1 MTLEV
6 YWGSGSPYV
15 WRVLLGLEVKQI
27 PYESKRLSFSEQDL
41 KSAEFLAI
49 NPRGKVPAI
58 KEGSFT
64 LYESIAILRYLEDK
78 EPKPLLFGETSAER
92 GLIWCAI
99 MECVSY
105 VEPATGAFTAPIFF
119 GQLEQKRDQ
128 VIRARKTTEKELTT
142 INSRLTDKT
151 YLVNDHLSAADIVLY
166 PFIKFTARAAGKEN
180 TEEVSGSLRS
190 IDKHYTA
197 LSEWCQ
203 RIEAIPGYDKTYP
216 PHWKENQ

>member
-58 KEGSFT
+58 KEDSFT
-64 LYESIAILRYLEDK
+64 LSESVAILRYLEDK
-78 EPKPLLFGETSAER
+78 EPQPPLFGKTAKER
-92 GLIWCAI
+92 GSIWCAI

-105 VEPATGAFTAPIFF
+105 VEPATGNFTVPIFF
-119 GQLEQKRDQ
+119 GQLEEKRDKA
-128 VIRARKTTEKELTT
+128 IKARQATEREFAT
-142 INSRLTDKT
+142 INSKLTESM
-151 YLVNDHLSAADIVLY
+151 YLVNDSLSAADIVLY

-180 TEEVSGSLRS
+180 TDEVSGTLRN
-190 IDKHYTA
+190 IDEHYKA
-197 LSEWCQ
+197 LSEWCR
-203 RIEAIPGYDKTYP
+203 RIEATPGYDKTYP
-216 PHWKENQ
+216 PHWKEN

>member
-1 MTLEV
+1 MTLVV

-27 PYESKRLSFSEQDL
+27 PYERKRLSFSEQDL

-58 KEGSFT
+58 KEGAFT
-64 LYESIAILRYLEDK
+64 LHESVAILRYLEDK
-78 EPKPLLFGETSAER
+78 EPQPSLFGKTAEER
-92 GLIWCAI
+92 GSIWCAI

-105 VEPATGAFTAPIFF
+105 VEPATGNFTAPIFF
-119 GQLEQKRDQ
+119 GQLDEKRDKA
-128 VIRARKTTEKELTT
+128 IKARQATEKEFAT
-142 INSRLTDKT
+142 INSSLTERT
-151 YLVNDHLSAADIVLY
+151 YLVNDSLSAADIVLY

-180 TEEVSGSLRS
+180 SDEVSGTLRN
-190 IDKHYTA
+190 IDEHYKA
-197 LSEWCQ
+197 LSDWCR

-216 PHWKENQ
+216 PHWKES

>member
-27 PYESKRLSFSEQDL
+27 PYESKRLSFSERDL
-41 KSAEFLAI
+41 KSPEFLAI

-64 LYESIAILRYLEDK
+64 LHESVAILRYLDDK
-78 EPKPLLFGETSAER
+78 EPQPPLFGKTAAER
-92 GLIWCAI
+92 GSIWCAI

-105 VEPATGAFTAPIFF
+105 VEPAAGNFTAPIFF
-119 GQLEQKRDQ
+119 GQLEEKRDKA
-128 VIRARKTTEKELTT
+128 IKARQAAEKEFTT
-142 INSRLTDKT
+142 INTTLTERA
-151 YLVNDHLSAADIVLY
+151 YLVNDSITAADNVLY

-180 TEEVSGSLRS
+180 TDEVSGTLRN
-190 IDKHYTA
+190 IDEHYEA
-197 LSEWCQ
+197 LSEWCR
-203 RIEAIPGYDKTYP
+203 RIEAIPGYDNTYP
-216 PHWKENQ
+216 PHWKES